1 MPVIV
6 DSSLTP
12 AFIEVYHAIREALIK
27 HKIAPSQ
34 KELQTAVGCSAT
46 TIVKAISALK
56 KRGYIEQQ
64 KFTTRGLSLVDPEI
78 RLSRRSVDPW
88 DEEPDTLGIWH

>member
-6 DSSLTP
+6 DPSLTP

-34 KELQTAVGCSAT
+34 KELRDAIGCSNT
-46 TIVKAISALK
+46 TVIKAISALK
-56 KRGYIEQQ
+56 KRGYLDQQ
-64 KFTTRGLSLVDPEI
+64 KFTARGLTLADPEI

-88 DEEPDTLGIWH
+88 DEEPDTQNIWR